1 MRGLLPYAWRSLAAR
16 PARSLLTAF
25 GIAIGVAV
33 LVAALAIDAGLDASI
48 DRTVGGLV
56 GRADLRVSAFTETG
70 LSGETLAAVD
80 DVPGVALTAPAIER
94 RSYLAPGAN
103 QAAPGD
109 PVTVLGIDPSRE
121 ARVRDLSLARGAP
134 LGALDEP
141 VALVTERLAATDH
154 LDVGS
159 RLTILGAG
167 APLQVRVV
175 GVLVGDG
182 PVPGSSGRT
191 VVLPL
196 VTAAKLNSPDSAGGA
211 TGAGGATAADGS
223 GGTDGAVGG
232 DASNAAGTTG
242 SISGLSRIDVI
253 LAAGADAANVT
264 ADLERVL
271 TSEPYVITVPAD
283 VAASLRASTV
293 DVRSTLALLAAIA
306 LFAAAFLI
314 LNTLAMTVVERI
326 RELGLLRAAGAGR
339 GQIVRLVLT
348 QGILLGGAGSIGGIA
363 LGVLLAEIM
372 ARWLQVAGAVAIDG
386 PSVTPGVVLA
396 GLVAGLVITVV
407 AALEPARRAA
417 AVSPVTALRA
427 RGEPGATARART
439 GWLVIV
445 VAVVGVLAVLV
456 LPIDTGTP
464 AGPLRAVAVYAV
476 LLVAVLVTPLLLAPL
491 GRIAGLP
498 FAWLLRLEERLARA
512 AIARD
517 PARTA
522 LTVGA
527 LVVGLAMV
535 VALASVATNARTAAT
550 SWLAEVVPGD
560 EILTA
565 IAPVPL
571 EDDGAEQQIA
581 AVDGVA
587 QVTPIASFGLAFGG
601 TRLDA
606 TAISGADFD
615 ADGRLVFTAGDRH
628 AALAGLDG
636 SGTVIVPRSRAQQ
649 LGVGVGDGL
658 AVTTAGGTAEL
669 EVTGIVEHSFPG
681 QGGEAVLV
689 GWPDAVSQFGVVG
702 ADAFAVRFEPGHQA
716 AATADVDALAR
727 QLALTPA
734 PISHIEGALG
744 DALDRLFGL
753 LDLLAL
759 AAVAVA
765 ALGIVN
771 TLSMDTVERTR
782 ELGMLRAVGMSRRQV
797 WRSVLVEAGILGAIG
812 ALVGSG
818 AGVIVGWLLVW
829 TAGGGAV
836 IALPWPT
843 IALVILL
850 GVALAML
857 AAAQPARIAGRR
869 SIVAA
874 VRGP

>member
-1 MRGLLPYAWRSLAAR
+1 MRGLLPYAWRSLVAR
-16 PARSLLTAF
+16 PARSALTVF
-25 GIAIGVAV
+25 GIAIGVGV
-33 LVAALAIDAGLDASI
+33 LVAALAIDAGLDVSI
-48 DRTVGGLV
+48 DRTVAGLV
-56 GRADLRVSAFTETG
+56 GRADLQVSAFTETG
-70 LSGETLAAVD
+70 LSGATLAAID
-80 DVPGVALTAPAIER
+80 DVPGVALAAPAIER
-94 RSYLAPGAN
+94 RSYLAPEPGR
-103 QAAPGD
+103 AAPDD
-109 PVTVLGIDPSRE
+109 PVTVLGIDPPRE
-121 ARVRDLSLARGAP
+121 ARVRDLSLVRGAP

-141 VALVTERLAATDH
+141 VALVTERLAATDG

-159 RLTILGAG
+159 QLTILGAG
-167 APLQVRVV
+167 APLHVRVV
-175 GVLVGDG
+175 GVLAGDG
-182 PVPGSSGRT
+182 PIPGSSGRT
-191 VVLPL
+191 VLLPL
-196 VTAAKLNSPDSAGGA
+196 VTAAQLNIPDSTGGA
-211 TGAGGATAADGS
+211 TSD
-223 GGTDGAVGG
+223 GGTAGEATSNGNDTAGAL
-232 DASNAAGTTG
+232 T
-242 SISGLSRIDVI
+242 GLSRIDVV
-253 LAAGADAANVT
+253 LAAGADVAAVT
-264 ADLERVL
+264 ADLERAL
-271 TSEPYVITVPAD
+271 TREPYVITVPAD
-283 VAASLRASTV
+283 VAASLRASTA
-293 DVRSTLALLAAIA
+293 DVRSTFALLAAIA

-326 RELGLLRAAGAGR
+326 RELALLRAAGAGR
-339 GQIVRLVLT
+339 GQVVRLVVT
-348 QGILLGGAGSIGGIA
+348 QGVLLGAAGAIAGIA
-363 LGVLLAEIM
+363 LGVLLAEVM
-372 ARWLQVAGAVAIDG
+372 ARWLQVAGGVAIDG

-396 GLVAGLVITVV
+396 GLLAGLVITVV

-417 AVSPVTALRA
+417 GVSPVTALRA
-427 RGEPGATARART
+427 RAEPGATARART
-439 GWLVIV
+439 GWLVIL

-456 LPIDTGTP
+456 LPVNTGTP
-464 AGPLRAVAVYAV
+464 AGPGRAAAVYAV
-476 LLVAVLVTPLLLAPL
+476 LLVAVLVTPILLAPL
-491 GRIAGLP
+491 GRVAGLP
-498 FAWLLRLEERLARA
+498 FAWVLRLEERLARA

-517 PARTA
+517 RARTA

-535 VALASVATNARTAAT
+535 VALGSVATNARTAAT
-550 SWLAEVVPGD
+550 SWLAQVVPGD

-606 TAISGADFD
+606 TAIRGADFD

-628 AALAGLDG
+628 AALAGLDAG
-636 SGTVIVPRSRAQQ
+636 GTVIVPRSRARQ
-649 LGVGVGDGL
+649 LGVGVGDVL
-658 AVTTAGGTAEL
+658 AVTTAGGTVEL
-669 EVTGIVEHSFPG
+669 QVTGIVDHSFPG

-689 GWPDAVSQFGVVG
+689 GWPDALSQLGVVG
-702 ADAFAVRFEPGHQA
+702 ADAFAVRFEPGREA
-716 AATADVDALAR
+716 AATANVDALAR
-727 QLALTPA
+727 ELALTPA

-759 AAVAVA
+759 AAVVVA

-771 TLSMDTVERTR
+771 TLSMDTLERSR

-818 AGVIVGWLLVW
+818 TGVAVGWLLVW
-829 TAGGGAV
+829 TTGGGV
-836 IALPWPT
+836 GISLPWPT
-843 IALVILL
+843 IALTMVL

-874 VRGP
+874 VRGE